1 MEIEINGL
9 KYRQKEQNNQQTARQ
24 SRMSVMGMA
33 MMFGTQ
39 GSVGTSKRQRETPKV
54 NIVEEFK
61 LIQEKK
67 SKLPRK
73 DREWVVFQ
81 FNRHYEMV
89 SQLFLITVGAL

>member
-24 SRMSVMGMA
+24 SRMSVMLMGMA
-33 MMFGTQ
+33 MMFSGQ

-61 LIQEKK
+61 LIQENK
-67 SKLPRK
+67 SKLSRK

-81 FNRHYEMV
+81 FNRLYEMV
-89 SQLFLITVGAL
+89 S

>member
-9 KYRQKEQNNQQTARQ
+9 KYRQKKQNNQHIARN
-24 SRMSVMGMA
+24 SKMSTVIMGMA
-33 MMFGTQ
+33 MMFIGQ
-39 GSVGTSKRQRETPKV
+39 GSIGTSKRQREAPKV

-73 DREWVVFQ
+73 DREWVVLQ
-81 FNRHYEMV
+81 FNRHYQMV
-89 SQLFLITVGAL
+89 S

>member
-9 KYRQKEQNNQQTARQ
+9 KYRQKETKK
-24 SRMSVMGMA
+24 
-33 MMFGTQ
+33 
-39 GSVGTSKRQRETPKV
+39 TSKNFVKLVSMAQIFGGLKLPNSNIEGV

-67 SKLPRK
+67 SKLSRK

-89 SQLFLITVGAL
+89 S

>member
-9 KYRQKEQNNQQTARQ
+9 KYRQKEQNNQQTAKQ
-24 SRMSVMGMA
+24 SRMSVMLMGMA
-33 MMFGTQ
+33 MMFSGQ

-67 SKLPRK
+67 SKLSKAQR
-73 DREWVVFQ
+73 DSVVYK
-81 FNRHYEMV
+81 FNRSYEIV
-89 SQLFLITVGAL
+89 S